1 MILYWFFF
9 KFQLPYF
16 RPGQKKGDL
25 IMFTLITFLVKF
37 AENLTTSLD
46 KRNVDLITNA
56 GKGGK
61 TLNESGLFFLKNTI
75 HDTQI
80 QK

>member
-1 MILYWFFF
+1 
-9 KFQLPYF
+9 
-16 RPGQKKGDL
+16 
-25 IMFTLITFLVKF
+25 MFTLITFLVKF